1 MRQQGHQVDTLSSAD
16 APYFASGDVR
26 LSALGGRLLRR
37 ARKIA
42 RRYDLVNI
50 HGPTPT
56 ISDVSLLLLR
66 AIRRHGGPRILYTH
80 HWTLEFDEGLLAGL
94 DGPYMTAHQLLARLA
109 DHIVVTSEAY
119 ADLFNGNGHPPVSVV
134 PWGVD
139 PSRFQPAVPPAM
151 TAPRPL
157 RVLFVGQLRPYK
169 GAAVAIDA
177 VAAPAGPRPHASSG
191 AVPRRRRSAAGWP
204 RAAPATSA

>member
-1 MRQQGHQVDTLSSAD
+1 MREQGHEVDTLSSAD
-16 APYFASGDVR
+16 APYFRSGEVR
-26 LSALGGRLLRR
+26 LSALGGRLLRL

-56 ISDVSLLLLR
+56 ISDVSLMLLR

-94 DGPYMTAHQLLARLA
+94 DGPYMAAHQLLARLA

-119 ADLFNGNGHPPVSVV
+119 ADLFNGDNCHPPVSVV

-139 PSRFQPAVPPAM
+139 SES
-151 TAPRPL
+151 L
-157 RVLFVGQLRPYK
+157 
-169 GAAVAIDA
+169 
-177 VAAPAGPRPHASSG
+177 PAGGSHRL
-191 AVPRRRRSAAGWP
+191 
-204 RAAPATSA
+204 